1 MRKSHSTQS
10 RSNLLSIP
18 HSPATSFFSRA
29 TRTMLI
35 VKARWQLLGIISLY
49 CLAACVFFLNTNYG
63 FFLSYPQI
71 LFLALSLTLVISY
84 NLIFSLFYEKLQHLP
99 WIDYLHIILDLLV
112 ITGLI
117 HFSGGS
123 SSWFWPVYLI
133 ITIEAAM
140 LLENGRCVMA
150 IGFLGSLF
158 YGALLIGEHTKLLTP
173 VLMPASIS
181 TCDQS
186 LPCVILMWSWVCFL
200 NATVALVCNFFMK
213 IIHKQAKEAGAR
225 EARLSSFLEHAHDLI
240 FSFTPTGHIVY
251 ANKAWQDHLGY
262 NPTTEHIHINQVMDN
277 EQLLACQSKFTKIMH
292 GEGIEPCEVTLLSS
306 RGQTIAVE
314 GSITCGQPILE
325 GETLLWAMCRNITER
340 KQSEERLR
348 FLAHHDT
355 LTGLANRSCFME
367 CAEQAKNM
375 AKREKGK
382 LAFLFLDLDRFK
394 TINDTLGHGVGDQL
408 LCAISQRLIGAVRE
422 SDMVSRLGGD
432 EFAIMLTNIDSV
444 SAIELLASKII
455 RAVAKPLTID
465 KHELFIT
472 LSIGISLY
480 PHDSTSIENLMKQ
493 ADIAM
498 YGAKNR
504 GRNRYQ
510 LYQPSMD
517 HEANKR
523 LIMEHGL
530 RKALE
535 HDELEIYY
543 QPKVNIKSGKVTALE
558 ALLRWHHPQLG
569 LVLPADIIP
578 LAEETGLII
587 PIGEWVIRQVCRQSQ
602 LWRQQGQPP
611 LRIAVNLSGQ
621 QIQQR
626 DFVERT
632 QAIMH
637 ETVMQPEML
646 EFEISE
652 KLVMQNQEFAVSML
666 NTLHNLGF
674 QISIDNFG
682 TGYSS
687 LVHLMKHF
695 AINTLKIDKSF
706 IRDLEN
712 NDKDAA
718 IASAIIDMGN
728 RLNINIIAEGVETS
742 GQLSFLKTQCCTEIQ
757 GYLYSEPLPA
767 HAVPEMFW
775 GAQEGYAWYSAV
787 I

>member
-1 MRKSHSTQS
+1 
-10 RSNLLSIP
+10 
-18 HSPATSFFSRA
+18 
-29 TRTMLI
+29 MLI
-35 VKARWQLLGIISLY
+35 VKARWQLLGVIAIY
-49 CLAACVFFLNTNYG
+49 CLAACIFFLSTNYG
-63 FFLSYPQI
+63 FFLSYKQI
-71 LFLALSLTLVISY
+71 LFLALALSLVVSY
-84 NLIFSLFYEKLQHLP
+84 NLIFSLYYKQLQHLP
-99 WIDYLHIILDLLV
+99 WIDYLHIFLDLLV

-117 HFSGGS
+117 HFSGGY

-140 LLENGRCVMA
+140 LLEKKRCVWA
-150 IGFLGSLF
+150 IGICGSLF
-158 YGALLIGEHTKLLTP
+158 YGLLLICEYTKLLTP
-173 VLMPASIS
+173 VMMPTTIA

-186 LPCVILMWSWVCFL
+186 LPCIILMWSWVCFL

-213 IIHKQAKEAGAR
+213 IIHKQSREASAR

-240 FSFTPTGHIVY
+240 FSFTSTGHIVY

-262 NPTTEHIHINQVMDN
+262 NPEQQRLNIDQIMDS
-277 EQLLACQSKFTKIMH
+277 EQLLVCQAKFSKLIH
-292 GEGIEPCEVTLLSS
+292 GECIEPCEVTLRTSS
-306 RGQTIAVE
+306 GQILEVE
-314 GSITCGQPILE
+314 GSITCGQQILE
-325 GETLLWAMCRNITER
+325 GDTLLWAMCRNITER
-340 KQSEERLR
+340 KQSEQRLR

-375 AKREKGK
+375 AKREKTK

-394 TINDTLGHGVGDQL
+394 TINDTLGHNVGDQL
-408 LCAISQRLIGAVRE
+408 LCKISQRLLSAVRE
-422 SDMVSRLGGD
+422 SDMVGRLGGD
-432 EFAIMLTNIDSV
+432 EFAIMLTSIDSV
-444 SAIELLASKII
+444 KAIEQLAGKII
-455 RAVAKPLTID
+455 RTIAKPLSID

-472 LSIGISLY
+472 SSIGISLY
-480 PHDSTSIENLMKQ
+480 PHDSTSLENLIKQ

-498 YGAKNR
+498 YSAKNR

-517 HEANKR
+517 REANKR

-558 ALLRWHHPQLG
+558 ALLRWHHPALG

-587 PIGEWVIRQVCRQSQ
+587 PIGEWILRQVCQQSRLWQ
-602 LWRQQGQPP
+602 LEGQQP
-611 LRIAVNLSGQ
+611 LRIAVNLSGV

-626 DFVERT
+626 NFVDRVQT
-632 QAIMH
+632 IMH
-637 ETVMQPEML
+637 ETAMKPEML

-652 KLVMQNQEFAVSML
+652 KLIMQNPEFSVNIL
-666 NTLHNLGF
+666 NTLHKSGF
-674 QISIDNFG
+674 QISIDDFG

-695 AINTLKIDKSF
+695 AINTLKIDKAF
-706 IRDLEN
+706 IQDLES

-728 RLNINIIAEGVETS
+728 RLNINIIAEGVETA
-742 GQLSFLKTQCCTEIQ
+742 GQLSFLKNQCCTEIQ
-757 GYLYSEPLPA
+757 GYLCSEPLPA
-767 HAVPEMFW
+767 HAVPEMLW
-775 GAQEGYAWYSAV
+775 GAQEGYAWYAAV

>member
-1 MRKSHSTQS
+1 MLEKCSAHHT
-10 RSNLLSIP
+10 SNFLSIP
-18 HSPATSFFSRA
+18 SEPATSFFSRA
-29 TRTMLI
+29 ARTMLI
-35 VKARWQLLGIISLY
+35 VKTRWQLLGVIALY

-63 FFLSYPQI
+63 FFLSYQQI
-71 LFLALSLTLVISY
+71 VFLALSMTLVISY
-84 NLIFSLFYEKLQHLP
+84 NLIFSLYYEKLQHLP
-99 WIDYLHIILDLLV
+99 WIDYLHILLDLLV

-140 LLENGRCVMA
+140 LLDKVRCVWV

-158 YGALLIGEHTKLLTP
+158 YGALLLGEQTKILAP

-200 NATVALVCNFFMK
+200 NATVAFVCIFFMK
-213 IIHKQAKEAGAR
+213 IIHQQAQEARAR
-225 EARLSSFLEHAHDLI
+225 ETRLSSFLEHAHDLI
-240 FSFTPTGHIVY
+240 FSFTQNGHIVY
-251 ANKAWQDHLGY
+251 ANKAWQEQLGY
-262 NPTTEHIHINQVMDN
+262 NPAEEHIHINQVMDN
-277 EQLLACQSKFTKIMH
+277 EQLMSCQSKFSKLMH

-306 RGQTIAVE
+306 NGQTIAVE

-325 GETLLWAMCRNITER
+325 GEPLLWAMCRNITER

-355 LTGLANRSCFME
+355 LTGLANRSCFLE

-394 TINDTLGHGVGDQL
+394 TINDTLGHSVGDQL
-408 LCAISQRLIGAVRE
+408 LCAISQRLLGTVRE
-422 SDMVSRLGGD
+422 SDLVSRLGGD
-432 EFAIMLTNIDSV
+432 EFAIMLTNIDSIG
-444 SAIELLASKII
+444 AIEQLASKII
-455 RAVAKPLTID
+455 RTIAQPLAID

-472 LSIGISLY
+472 SSIGISLY
-480 PHDSTSIENLMKQ
+480 PHDSTSLENLIKQ

-498 YGAKNR
+498 YSAKNR

-510 LYQPSMD
+510 LYQSSMD

-523 LIMEHGL
+523 LIMEQGL

-543 QPKVNIKSGKVTALE
+543 QPKVNIKSGKVIALE
-558 ALLRWHHPQLG
+558 ALLRWHHPDLG

-587 PIGEWVIRQVCRQSQ
+587 PIGEWVLRQVCRQSR
-602 LWRQQGQPP
+602 LWQQQGQEP

-626 DFVERT
+626 DFVERIKD
-632 QAIMH
+632 IMH
-637 ETVMQPEML
+637 ETTIQPEML

-652 KLVMQNQEFAVSML
+652 KLVMQNQEFAVIML

-695 AINTLKIDKSF
+695 AVNTLKIDKSF
-706 IRDLEN
+706 IQDLEN

-728 RLNINIIAEGVETS
+728 RLNINIIAEGVETA

-767 HAVPEMFW
+767 HAIPEMLW
-775 GAQEGYAWYSAV
+775 NAQEDYAWYSAV
-787 I
+787 S